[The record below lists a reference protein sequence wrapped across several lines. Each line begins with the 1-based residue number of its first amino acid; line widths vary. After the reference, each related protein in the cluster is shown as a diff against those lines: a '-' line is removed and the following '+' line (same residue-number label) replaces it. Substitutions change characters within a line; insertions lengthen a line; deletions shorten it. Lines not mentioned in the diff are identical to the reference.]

1 MAAGAALADIGRVTD
16 STLQGASV
24 LVVEDEPLLRK
35 QVAAA
40 LEQHDADVTAV
51 GTLDEARRMIQS
63 LPFDFALLDVNL
75 PDGLGTDLLSENVFS
90 PNTAV
95 VVCTAEGGVQG
106 AVEAIKNG
114 AQDYLLKPV
123 DPAVLPLVL
132 HRAKAGRQ
140 TARLA
145 EHERHDPAATGDRL
159 FFGDALGP
167 FRQQLDKIIAADERL
182 GRDLPPVLLE
192 GETGTGKTSIAR
204 WLHHHG
210 PLAAG
215 PLVEVNCPALPESLA
230 ESELFGHERG
240 AFTDAKTARMGLF
253 EAAKGGMAGLLLFFG
268 AVILA
273 RFGFGMRIIPTPKSG
288 HTARWLSPIGLLGG
302 FVDATGGGGWGPVV
316 TPSLMT
322 VTSHEPRKVVG
333 TTNAAEFAVA
343 VSVSIGFI
351 TGAAH
356 QDIPWLPVLGLVLG
370 GVIVAPIAARL
381 AGRLPHAPMGV
392 MVGGL
397 IILVNSI
404 AVLGS
409 FADLPLPVDLAL
421 IVGWIVLVAQV
432 AWKAWLRERAGRTQD
447 EVPTEPTPA

>member
-1 MAAGAALADIGRVTD
+1 MWLVAAFALAGG
-16 STLQGASV
+16 LAQ
-24 LVVEDEPLLRK
+24 LVD
-35 QVAAA
+35 
-40 LEQHDADVTAV
+40 
-51 GTLDEARRMIQS
+51 GTLGMGFGVTSATVLLALGVAPATAS
-63 LPFDFALLDVNL
+63 AATHAAKLPTTLIS
-75 PDGLGTDLLSENVFS
+75 GLSHWRVGNVDKAVFLRVAI
-90 PNTAV
+90 PGAIGGFLGAV
-95 VVCTAEGGVQG
+95 V
-106 AVEAIKNG
+106 
-114 AQDYLLKPV
+114 L
-123 DPAVLPLVL
+123 
-132 HRAKAGRQ
+132 
-140 TARLA
+140 
-145 EHERHDPAATGDRL
+145 
-159 FFGDALGP
+159 
-167 FRQQLDKIIAADERL
+167 
-182 GRDLPPVLLE
+182 
-192 GETGTGKTSIAR
+192 TSI
-204 WLHHHG
+204 
-210 PLAAG
+210 
-215 PLVEVNCPALPESLA
+215 SL
-230 ESELFGHERG
+230 
-240 AFTDAKTARMGLF
+240 

-343 VSVSIGFI
+343 VSVSLGFI

-432 AWKAWLRERAGRTQD
+432 AWKAWLRERAGRTPD